1 MAGPEIQDVLV
12 PMAVPVITGLVAGA
26 GLVIKD
32 RRAAKS
38 ADHRY
43 QHQLEKARLEVRFIH
58 SWIQAKKEIGLTDDS
73 RQNPS
78 EWLDLCYESVRT
90 FEAELPDRRRETST
104 VLRRLLLLRALP
116 QRARTVRSLYWLA
129 ILVFNAALIY
139 GVARSASTT
148 GGQGDWAITGVS
160 ALSASLP
167 LLLVIL
173 YLRSKALDL
182 SESSRPMSPD
192 PRVDLAAWA
201 ARTTPQRPD
210 ENDQHH

>member
-1 MAGPEIQDVLV
+1 MAGFEIQDVLV
-12 PMAVPVITGLVAGA
+12 PVAVPVITGLVAGA
-26 GLVIKD
+26 GLMIKD
-32 RRAAKS
+32 RRAARS

-43 QHQLEKARLEVRFIH
+43 RHQLEKARLEVQFIH

-73 RQNPS
+73 RPNPS

-90 FEAELPDRRRETST
+90 FEAELPARRHESST
-104 VLRRLLLLRALP
+104 ILRRLLLLRGLS
-116 QRARTVRSLYWLA
+116 QRARTVRTLYWLA
-129 ILVFNAALIY
+129 ILAFNAALIY

-148 GGQGDWAITGVS
+148 DGQGDWAIAASS
-160 ALSASLP
+160 ALTVSLP
-167 LLLVIL
+167 LLLAIL

-182 SESSRPMSPD
+182 SQSSRPMPPD

-201 ARTTPQRPD
+201 ARTTPQRPN